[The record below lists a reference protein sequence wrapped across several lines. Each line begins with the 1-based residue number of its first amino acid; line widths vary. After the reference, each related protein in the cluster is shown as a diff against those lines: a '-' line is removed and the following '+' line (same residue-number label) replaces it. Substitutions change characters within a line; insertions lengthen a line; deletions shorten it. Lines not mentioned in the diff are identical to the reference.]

1 MVPALYFRIHKEF
14 TQPRWLRLK
23 NQFTSNLKISPLFIY
38 TQSCLYPLLELGSL
52 SWTLRGQRSAFQKI
66 IFRCPRHS
74 FRQEMIS
81 TCRAF
86 FYLLITRQKKRAFQ
100 TLFKQKKFENT
111 GCTGCLVFVSTENG
125 TFISKTMALPWR
137 HRFRK
142 VEPQLSCGRINTV
155 NIIWTFNH
163 SLCTY
168 GSLVNFIHEITW
180 FPWPKFP

>member
-14 TQPRWLRLK
+14 TQPRLFRLK

-86 FYLLITRQKKRAFQ
+86 FYLLITRQKKE
-100 TLFKQKKFENT
+100 LFKRSLNRRNLKTPAAPAVWFSCRRK
-111 GCTGCLVFVSTENG
+111 TE
-125 TFISKTMALPWR
+125 LL
-137 HRFRK
+137 FRK
-142 VEPQLSCGRINTV
+142 RWPYRDAIVFEKLS
-155 NIIWTFNH
+155 H
-163 SLCTY
+163 SWVAAGLT
-168 GSLVNFIHEITW
+168 LLT
-180 FPWPKFP
+180 

>member
-1 MVPALYFRIHKEF
+1 MAPIKKSIYI
-14 TQPRWLRLK
+14 QLK
-23 NQFTSNLKISPLFIY
+23 NFPTLYIYSVLPVPFARAREPQLNASRTAFCIPKNNISLPTSFFSPRNDKHM
-38 TQSCLYPLLELGSL
+38 QSFFLLTNNS
-52 SWTLRGQRSAFQKI
+52 SK
-66 IFRCPRHS
+66 
-74 FRQEMIS
+74 
-81 TCRAF
+81 
-86 FYLLITRQKKRAFQ
+86 KKRAFQ

-168 GSLVNFIHEITW
+168 GCLVNFIHEITW